1 MTNKRKIEIIFFL
14 SGISVFL
21 FLFIKGC
28 LFPTIKGLSE
38 SNLTKEEIKTQQ
50 NKAYSEYISLFTPEA
65 KKKLILIDSY
75 ISKSKHPY
83 LSFTYNTSY
92 MLMEYKMNI
101 SKDVKIPLKKIVRF
115 EKKSADLST
124 DVVYKGYEETDWMK
138 FSYSS
143 QYDSIVKGIYGTYD
157 DSLLSKTILGD
168 SIINYNFSLTNLSFR
183 YELNGPRDMVL
194 VKQTSSFFEKS
205 PLNLNMNVLFYK
217 KDSSVF
223 LVIIYPRGNGF
234 KIDNSLLNDLFGR
247 KIL

>member
-1 MTNKRKIEIIFFL
+1 
-14 SGISVFL
+14 
-21 FLFIKGC
+21 
-28 LFPTIKGLSE
+28 
-38 SNLTKEEIKTQQ
+38 
-50 NKAYSEYISLFTPEA
+50 
-65 KKKLILIDSY
+65 
-75 ISKSKHPY
+75 
-83 LSFTYNTSY
+83 
-92 MLMEYKMNI
+92 MNI